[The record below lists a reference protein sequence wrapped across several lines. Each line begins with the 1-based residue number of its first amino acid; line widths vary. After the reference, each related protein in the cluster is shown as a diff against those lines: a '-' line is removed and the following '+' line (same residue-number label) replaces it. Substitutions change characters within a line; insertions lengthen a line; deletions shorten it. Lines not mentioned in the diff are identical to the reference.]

1 MSDALQPSGV
11 RIFGKSLYVFGAGW
25 AVSILWLWLAGV
37 RQHVYR
43 FGTMPDDLAVS
54 LLIAAAVPTLGLS
67 LLARAFERM
76 TGRAPTQEQE
86 TREWRHAFWW
96 SLFPNV
102 CLLLAAYL
110 MIFGS
115 G

>member
-1 MSDALQPSGV
+1 MSDTSQPSGV
-11 RIFGKSLYVFGAGW
+11 RIFGKSLHVLGVGW
-25 AVSILWLWLAGV
+25 AISILWLWLAGV

-43 FGTMPDDLAVS
+43 FGTVPDDFAVS
-54 LLIAAAVPTLGLS
+54 LLVAAAIPALALS
-67 LLARAFERM
+67 LLARAFGRM
-76 TGRAPTQEQE
+76 TGRAPTEAQEK
-86 TREWRHAFWW
+86 REWEHAFWW

-110 MIFGS
+110 MIFGN